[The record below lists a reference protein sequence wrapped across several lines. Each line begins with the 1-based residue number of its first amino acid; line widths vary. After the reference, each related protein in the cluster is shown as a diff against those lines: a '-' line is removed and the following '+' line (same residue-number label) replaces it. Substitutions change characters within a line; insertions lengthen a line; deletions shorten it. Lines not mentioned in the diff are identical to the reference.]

1 MLQEQ
6 LESQLAELKAHCGSW
21 RTQQQQSME
30 QEQQLTAKLDAA
42 KEQLANALSDAKQ
55 QQQRDQTYQD
65 ELVADK
71 HQAMRVQTEL

>member
-1 MLQEQ
+1 MQEQ
-6 LESQLAELKAHCGSW
+6 LESQLAELKAQCDSW
-21 RTQQQQSME
+21 CTQQQQSTE

-71 HQAMRVQTEL
+71 HQAMQVQTEL